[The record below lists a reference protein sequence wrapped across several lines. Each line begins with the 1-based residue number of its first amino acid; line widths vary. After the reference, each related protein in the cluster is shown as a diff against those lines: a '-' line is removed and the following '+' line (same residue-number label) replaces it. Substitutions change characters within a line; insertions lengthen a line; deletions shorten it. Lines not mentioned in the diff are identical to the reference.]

1 MNEQSHTIR
10 EVIDEAARVLREHGI
25 GEAERNSR
33 LLMQHVLK
41 LENADLISKGGET
54 MAGEHLAIYSALLRR
69 RLGHEPLQYITRR
82 AEFWGLEFYV
92 DSRVLIPRPETEHI
106 VEAVLADYPERM
118 RTWAI
123 ADIGCGSGCLT
134 VALAHEFSRARL
146 FAVDSESGP
155 MEVTAINASR
165 HNVANRTKLLR
176 GDLLEPLAAVQ
187 SPRGM
192 HIIVS
197 NPPYIAADDLPHL
210 QPEVSRA
217 EPRKALVGGR
227 TGLEIYQR
235 LIPQLSR
242 CLRRGGRFYLEC
254 GAGQADAV
262 RALLEAQ
269 KELRWDRTVPDLAGI
284 PRVVVGYRGH

>member
-1 MNEQSHTIR
+1 MSEIAHTIR
-10 EVIDEAARVLREHGI
+10 EVIDEAARVLRENGI
-25 GEAERNSR
+25 TEAENNSR

-41 LENADLISKGGET
+41 LKNADLISRGGEPL
-54 MAGEHLAIYSALLRR
+54 AGEQLAVYTALLRR
-69 RLGHEPLQYITRR
+69 RIGHEPLQYITRR

-134 VALAHEFSRARL
+134 VALASEFTRARL

-155 MEVTAINASR
+155 MEVTAINISR

-176 GDLLEPLAAVQ
+176 GDLLEPLAELQ

-197 NPPYIAADDLPHL
+197 NPPYIAAEDLRHL
-210 QPEVSRA
+210 QPEVNRA
-217 EPRKALVGGR
+217 EPRKALLGGR
-227 TGLEIYQR
+227 TGLEVFQR
-235 LIPQLSR
+235 LVPKLARS
-242 CLRRGGRFYLEC
+242 LRRGGRFYLEC
-254 GAGQADAV
+254 GAGQAEEV
-262 RALLEAQ
+262 RSLIEAE
-269 KELRWDRTVPDLAGI
+269 KELRWHRTVPDLAGI